1 MPPWRLGRVSPVAA
15 SRPTTSL
22 ESLQEADMMD
32 VSKDILHGSAHS
44 MMSAEEVAKAV
55 ARHEHK
61 HKGDA
66 DKKTRAKIVAKKK

>member
-1 MPPWRLGRVSPVAA
+1 
-15 SRPTTSL
+15 
-22 ESLQEADMMD
+22 MMD